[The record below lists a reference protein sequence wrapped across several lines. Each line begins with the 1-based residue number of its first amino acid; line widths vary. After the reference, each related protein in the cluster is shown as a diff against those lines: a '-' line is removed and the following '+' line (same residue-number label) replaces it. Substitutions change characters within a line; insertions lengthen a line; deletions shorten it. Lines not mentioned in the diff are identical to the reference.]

1 MFSIVLIVL
10 SLAATATAFAPFNAG
25 RVMSKSNTLLMGSLP
40 DTFKFKKIM
49 NRFTFRVPTS

>member
-1 MFSIVLIVL
+1 MFTVVLVIL

-25 RVMSKSNTLLMGSLP
+25 RVMAKSNSLLMGSLP

-49 NRFTFRVPTS
+49 NRFTFKVPL